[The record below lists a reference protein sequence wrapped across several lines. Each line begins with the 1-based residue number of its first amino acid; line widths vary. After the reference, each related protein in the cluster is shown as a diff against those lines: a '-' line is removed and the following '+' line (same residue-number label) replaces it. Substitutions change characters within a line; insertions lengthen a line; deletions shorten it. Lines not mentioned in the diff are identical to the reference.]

1 MFYFFLN
8 PEIKVLV
15 TKYLIKNKIGTYKNR
30 KWDLD
35 GCTKEVLAKLQAEE
49 SRANQ
54 SKLVC

>member
-15 TKYLIKNKIGTYKNR
+15 TKYLIKNKIDTYKNR

-49 SRANQ
+49 RSEP
-54 SKLVC
+54 